1 MRGGKG
7 SQVELNIGE
16 WQTQIDLREIGVLAS
31 EDLDQAAEIRFRD
44 MYRDDSTLV
53 VVDFQTG
60 GCRER
65 IKSGPKADDIFC
77 SCSDR
82 MSVSSVLKYRAWS
95 VDQWVASRRPV
106 LD

>member
-1 MRGGKG
+1 M
-7 SQVELNIGE
+7 
-16 WQTQIDLREIGVLAS
+16 LAS

-44 MYRDDSTLV
+44 MHRDDSILV

-60 GCRER
+60 GYRER
-65 IKSGPKADDIFC
+65 IKSGLEADDIFC
-77 SCSDR
+77 SCSDQDEC
-82 MSVSSVLKYRAWS
+82 VIGVLKYRAWS

>member
-1 MRGGKG
+1 M
-7 SQVELNIGE
+7 
-16 WQTQIDLREIGVLAS
+16 LAS

-44 MYRDDSTLV
+44 MHRDDSTLV

-77 SCSDR
+77 SCSNQDEC
-82 MSVSSVLKYRAWS
+82 VIGVLKVQGMERRS
-95 VDQWVASRRPV
+95 VGGEPPTCP
-106 LD
+106 